1 MYAIPSAKT
10 LIGALAAVAIVAISS
25 PADAKV
31 TLRLNHQLSAQTLS
45 SEVDAWAAE
54 QILERTN
61 GEVEIKIFWS
71 EGLGKSSENL
81 SLLKNQAIDMAA
93 FSPAYF
99 PAQLPF
105 HTAPNSLPMA
115 IDGPKQAQVLMDR
128 LIDEVPAYRA
138 EQEANGIRLI
148 SMHIINPYIPISK
161 KPILSVGDMSGLK
174 IRTWGKHMPR
184 MAEAADATPVSMS
197 VPEIYENL
205 SRGVI
210 DASPFAID
218 LMVTYKLYEVAKH
231 VSDVTLWCGPSY
243 GIWINEDAWAK
254 LTSEQQNVILEV
266 YEEAKA
272 LDLEKANAAASEAR
286 EQLSELGV
294 EFHVMP
300 EEEKRA
306 WKEALPD
313 FFGEWI
319 AEMEAAGKGED
330 AKKSVEIWNEV
341 ISNVDPR

>member
-1 MYAIPSAKT
+1 MINKTGARGLCGLLVAMVVVLGSHPISAK
-10 LIGALAAVAIVAISS
+10 VV
-25 PADAKV
+25 
-31 TLRLNHQLSAQTLS
+31 LRMNHQLSAQTLS
-45 SEVDAWAAE
+45 SEVDAWAAQ

-81 SLLKNQAIDMAA
+81 SLLKNQAMDMAA

-128 LIDEVPAYRA
+128 LVEEVPAYRM
-138 EQEANGIRLI
+138 EQAANGIRLI

-161 KPILSVGDMSGLK
+161 EPITSVADMTGLK
-174 IRTWGKHMPR
+174 VRTWGKHMPR
-184 MAEAADATPVSMS
+184 MAEAVSATPVSMS

-218 LMVTYKLYEVAKH
+218 LMVTYKLYEVATH
-231 VSDVTLWCGPSY
+231 VADVSLWCGPSY
-243 GIWINEDAWAK
+243 GVWINEGAWRK
-254 LTSEQQNVILEV
+254 LTAEQQNVILEV
-266 YEEAKA
+266 YEEAKK
-272 LDLEKANAAASEAR
+272 LDLDKANAAASEAR
-286 EQLSELGV
+286 AKLEGLGV
-294 EFHVMP
+294 TFHEMP
-300 EEEKRA
+300 EQEKLA

-319 AEMEAAGKGED
+319 AEMEALGKGDD
-330 AKKSVEIWNEV
+330 ARKSVEIWNDV
-341 ISNVDPR
+341 IANVSPR